1 MKCKT
6 GTFLRVPS
14 DSPLVIDLHPS
25 RFLAW
30 AVVGTGCATL
40 VLILVLPLFIWIQL
54 PLFILVFL
62 CFFQVYQRDVAVA
75 SPFRVTQI
83 IWEDKNQWR
92 LVTRS
97 GQSIKA
103 SLERDSVLW
112 SKLLV
117 LNFRWYENA
126 RKRSLVIFSDSA
138 NYEQLRRLR
147 VHLKIQLTQIF
158 EVESQHKK

>member
-1 MKCKT
+1 M
-6 GTFLRVPS
+6 L

-30 AVVGTGCATL
+30 TVVGMGCATL
-40 VLILVLPLFIWIQL
+40 ILILVLPLLIWIQL

-75 SPFRVTQI
+75 SPFRVTQV

-92 LVTRS
+92 LVTQS
-97 GQSIKA
+97 GQEIKA

-112 SKLLV
+112 AKLLV
-117 LNFRWYENA
+117 LSFRPYENT

-138 NYEQLRRLR
+138 NCEPLRRLR
-147 VHLKIQLTQIF
+147 VHLKTQLTQIF
-158 EVESQHKK
+158 EVEVLHEKSKVRLIK